1 MKLKKQVGNLFRTY
15 KNNNLKLKHL
25 LQYATLAL
33 VCIFNINICLAQAAV
48 SSAEA
53 TAFATKM
60 QEALRTNDS
69 ATFTNSVDIKSVCK
83 HANANATESEFLAEV
98 FKGMS
103 LGGKIVGVIQNNGSY
118 EFVKQFEKDNK
129 RYVLFRLFTSDYTIN
144 YHELELCKVGDA
156 IKIADLYFYISGE
169 ALSETL
175 INLYRNFLADD
186 SKVDIKASK
195 RNKAISVTLPK
206 MRALKAEG
214 KFKEALAT
222 YNTLPAE
229 FKTNKTFLLNKVL
242 ITQNLDDKTYISA
255 IEEYKKIN
263 PKAEHINL
271 LMLDA
276 YTYRKQYDKAQEAID
291 TLDANINTDPF
302 LDYYRYLIYNLQEAP
317 ERGIV
322 TLEKAAKNLPNN
334 NAVQLELIAVYKD
347 LPEKKTIYEKMI
359 AAYKANTKFNQ
370 ALLETIIKTE

>member
-1 MKLKKQVGNLFRTY
+1 MKSFIQHIAF
-15 KNNNLKLKHL
+15 
-25 LQYATLAL
+25 AF
-33 VCIFNINICLAQAAV
+33 IFIININTTMAQATV
-48 SSAEA
+48 STFEA
-53 TAFATKM
+53 KAFANKI
-60 QEALRTNDS
+60 QEALRTGDS
-69 ATFTNSVDIKSVCK
+69 STFTNSIDIKSVCS
-83 HANANATESEFLAEV
+83 HVNANATESEFLAEV

-103 LGGKIVGVIQNNGSY
+103 LGGKIVGVIQSNGSY

-144 YHELELCKVGDA
+144 YHELELCKVGTEV
-156 IKIADLYFYISGE
+156 KIADLYFYISGE

-175 INLYRNFLADD
+175 INLYRNFLAED

-195 RNKAISVTLPK
+195 RYKAITVTLPK

-222 YNTLPAE
+222 YNNLPAE

-242 ITQNLDDKTYISA
+242 ITQNLDEKTYIA
-255 IEEYKKIN
+255 TLDDYRKVN

-317 ERGIV
+317 ERGIA
-322 TLEKAAKNLPNN
+322 TLQKAATALPNN
-334 NAVQLELIAVYKD
+334 NAIQLELIAVYKD
-347 LPEKKTIYEKMI
+347 LPEKKTIVENLIKT
-359 AAYKANTKFNQ
+359 YKANKTFKQ
-370 ALLETIIKTE
+370 ELLELVTEAK